1 MHSTAT
7 DTTPTQG
14 YPHQASAFT
23 SEEMLLAYIAE
34 RLDRMVDHMISR
46 GSSRLGVFGSRK
58 HAFWLQQGIDGMRNL
73 PLTAF
78 IDRPDEREP
87 VKDIGIP
94 MLQIDDPSL
103 PEHVD
108 TVLIADDACELALHE
123 LALRHV
129 QPGITLFRL
138 YHRLPIGREPLAP
151 NRLTRTRANAAIES
165 KPGTILAGAQHM
177 TGQERMRRIAVGV

>member
-1 MHSTAT
+1 MHSHAT
-7 DTTPTQG
+7 KNASQQG
-14 YPHQASAFT
+14 YPHQASMFT
-23 SEEMLLAYIAE
+23 SEEMLLAYISE
-34 RLDRMVDHMISR
+34 RLDRMVDHMVSR

-58 HAFWLQQGIDGMRNL
+58 HAFWLQERIEGMRNL

-103 PEHVD
+103 PDHVD

-138 YHRLPIGREPLAP
+138 YHRLPIGRDALGA
-151 NRLTRTRANAAIES
+151 NRLTRRRADAAIEA
-165 KPGTILAGAQHM
+165 KPGTLLAGVQPV
-177 TGQERMRRIAVGV
+177 TGQERLRRLAVGV